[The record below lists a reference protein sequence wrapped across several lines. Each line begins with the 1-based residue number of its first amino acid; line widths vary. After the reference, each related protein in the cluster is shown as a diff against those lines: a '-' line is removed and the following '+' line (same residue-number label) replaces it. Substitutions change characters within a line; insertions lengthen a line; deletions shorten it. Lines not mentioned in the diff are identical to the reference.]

1 MADRK
6 RDREESEVD
15 TAVQEIEASLGRDA
29 DMKIKALAGLTHLVD
44 TSDEGY
50 AVQREAAEGGAL
62 TVLMQLLEDDSDVVR
77 VQAAKALTV
86 LTQHSRTARAR
97 MAVGKTTGFSHTP
110 EKVRMG
116 IRHPLC
122 A

>member
-6 RDREESEVD
+6 REREETEAE

-50 AVQREAAEGGAL
+50 AVQREAAEAGAL

-77 VQAAKALTV
+77 VQAAKAVTV
-86 LTQHSRTARAR
+86 LTQHSRTAKAR

-110 EKVRMG
+110 EKVRMSV
-116 IRHPLC
+116 RCPLLR
-122 A
+122 